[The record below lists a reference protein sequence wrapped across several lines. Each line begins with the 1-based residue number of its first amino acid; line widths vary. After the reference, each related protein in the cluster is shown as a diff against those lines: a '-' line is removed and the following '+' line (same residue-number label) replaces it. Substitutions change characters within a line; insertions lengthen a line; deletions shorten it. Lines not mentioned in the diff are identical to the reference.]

1 MSMNKLIKNHTAVKC
16 CIEKKIDERQNT
28 LLNQSTEMKHYKQ
41 EPESERNLL
50 KNFTQQLEKRLND
63 FNDQYGTI
71 TLEPKLDER
80 LQTTARK

>member
-16 CIEKKIDERQNT
+16 CIEKKIDELQNT
-28 LLNQSTEMKHYKQ
+28 LLNQSTDMKHYKQ

-63 FNDQYGTI
+63 FKTNMEQ
-71 TLEPKLDER
+71 LHLN
-80 LQTTARK
+80 